1 MVKDEQ
7 VRNLMKLINQ
17 EKTSKMAAAKAG
29 MSEKTARKYRQSGK
43 LPSQVQAAHIWRT
56 RQDCFEADWPWI
68 KELLEYNHG
77 LEAKTIFEVLQRR
90 EPGKYQDGQLRTL
103 QRRIKYWRATEG
115 PSREVFFPQIYYP
128 GEWAGSD
135 FTHMTSLGV
144 TIKGMPF
151 DHMIYHF
158 VLCYSN
164 WETGTVC
171 FSESFESLSVG
182 LQNALWQLGGVPKF
196 HRTDNLTAA
205 VRPVGNPEVFT
216 DAYRALVSHYG
227 IISCKT
233 QPHSPHE
240 NGDVE
245 QRHHRF
251 KRALDQ
257 ALMLRGSRDFTSRQ
271 EYESFLQKLFEQLN
285 SGRRDRLQEEMKVLH
300 QLPSRRQGD
309 YRERDCKVGPAS
321 TIRVLK
327 NTYSV
332 YSRLIGETVT
342 IRIYAEYLEVWYGQR
357 KMDNLPRLR
366 GEKGH
371 YINYRH
377 IIDWLVRKPGAFE
390 HYRYKE
396 DLFPSSQ
403 FRMAYDLLREQQGI
417 KVGNKQ
423 YLKILALAAQ
433 ENETA
438 VNESLRTLLHQGRPI
453 TFETVEAWVRSD
465 QKPPELTDVAV
476 EEVDLQVYDRLLDFE
491 EALA

>member
-1 MVKDEQ
+1 MVTDEQ
-7 VRNLMKLINQ
+7 VRILMKLINK
-17 EKTSKMAAAKAG
+17 EKTLKVAAAKAG
-29 MSEKTARKYRQSGK
+29 MSEKTARKYRQSGE
-43 LPSQVQAAHIWRT
+43 LPSQVQAEHSWRT
-56 RQDCFEADWPWI
+56 RQDHFEADWPWI
-68 KELLEYNHG
+68 KELLEYNSG

-103 QRRIKYWRATEG
+103 QRRIKYWRVTEG

-128 GEWAGSD
+128 GEWSESD

-144 TIKGMPF
+144 TINGIPF

-171 FSESFESLSVG
+171 FSESYESLSVG

-205 VRPVGNPEVFT
+205 VSPVGDPEVFT
-216 DAYRALVSHYG
+216 DAYRALISHYG

-285 SGRRDRLQEEMKVLH
+285 SGRRDRLREEMKVFH

-366 GEKGH
+366 GENGH

-403 FRMAYDLLREQQGI
+403 FRMAYDLLREQHGI

-423 YLKILALAAQ
+423 YLKILALAAH

-453 TFETVEAWVRSD
+453 IFETLEAWVRSE
-465 QKPPELTDVAV
+465 QEPPELTDVSV
-476 EEVDLQVYDRLLDFE
+476 DEVDLQVYDRLLDFE

>member
-1 MVKDEQ
+1 
-7 VRNLMKLINQ
+7 
-17 EKTSKMAAAKAG
+17 
-29 MSEKTARKYRQSGK
+29 
-43 LPSQVQAAHIWRT
+43 
-56 RQDCFEADWPWI
+56 
-68 KELLEYNHG
+68 
-77 LEAKTIFEVLQRR
+77 
-90 EPGKYQDGQLRTL
+90 
-103 QRRIKYWRATEG
+103 
-115 PSREVFFPQIYYP
+115 
-128 GEWAGSD
+128 
-135 FTHMTSLGV
+135 MTSLGV
-144 TIKGMPF
+144 TINGMPF

-205 VRPVGNPEVFT
+205 VRPVGNPELFT

-285 SGRRDRLQEEMKVLH
+285 SGRRDRLQEEMKVFH

-332 YSRLIGETVT
+332 YSRLVGETVT
-342 IRIYAEYLEVWYGQR
+342 VRIYAEYLEVWYGQR

-403 FRMAYDLLREQQGI
+403 FRMAYDLLREQHGI

-453 TFETVEAWVRSD
+453 SFETVEAWVRSD
-465 QKPPELTDVAV
+465 QEPPELTDVAV